1 LIFRHAPG
9 ADMAGDDLHERGGQ
23 RNGQADPQRSAGEI
37 QMPPFEQVPRADA
50 HDQEGARL
58 PRTTHHVG
66 EPLHR
71 GRIEHQLPE
80 IRDFRA
86 LDAVVHDNFVA
97 RGRLHPGIGDHNPH
111 RAEMRAQAD
120 HARGKEMHL
129 AAHPVPTKHQDGQK
143 TGFEEKGEDAFRC
156 QCAAENIAD
165 KARIGC
171 PIRAELEF
179 HHDTGRH
186 ADGKG
191 ERKHP
196 RPKSRHLVID
206 GVFGFE
212 PQPFHANQEQ
222 AKADAQRRIKIMK
235 RDRGPELDARQS

>member
-1 LIFRHAPG
+1 MRFAAYLVPA
-9 ADMAGDDLHERGGQ
+9 
-23 RNGQADPQRSAGEI
+23 
-37 QMPPFEQVPRADA
+37 EQ
-50 HDQEGARL
+50 Q
-58 PRTTHHVG
+58 
-66 EPLHR
+66 HR
-71 GRIEHQLPE
+71 E
-80 IRDFRA
+80 
-86 LDAVVHDNFVA
+86 
-97 RGRLHPGIGDHNPH
+97 
-111 RAEMRAQAD
+111 
-120 HARGKEMHL
+120 
-129 AAHPVPTKHQDGQK
+129 K
-143 TGFEEKGEDAFRC
+143 TGLEKKRKNAFRR
-156 QCAAENIAD
+156 QRTAEHIAD